1 MNEVHLKIIQFVQYF
16 EIKLHQ
22 TENQKKFAEKKVK
35 FCFLA

>member
-1 MNEVHLKIIQFVQYF
+1 MSYICVKIIQFVQYF